1 MTDEDW
7 DEVFDDLVTR
17 ATRAV
22 AESKASVSLASLSLE
37 TPVGYYDLRW
47 LCHKRSSV
55 LEAHGLHF
63 DSEQV
68 VLSRVEPVEQEPTE
82 IAEIA
87 REISE
92 DGQVAIAY
100 TSTAE
105 Q

>member
-22 AESKASVSLASLSLE
+22 AESKASVSLAVLSLE

-47 LCHKRSSV
+47 LCIKRSSA
-55 LEAHGLHF
+55 LEDRGLRF
-63 DSEQV
+63 DPELV
-68 VLSRVEPVEQEPTE
+68 VLSRIESAEFTE
-82 IAEIA
+82 SAEIG
-87 REISE
+87 REISA